1 MCFCKCHRPLS
12 ITSSFYRLA
21 HLGLARAATL
31 RGDMGASRKA
41 YQDFLAI
48 WKNADGNIPVLLQ
61 AKAEYEKLGG

>member
-1 MCFCKCHRPLS
+1 
-12 ITSSFYRLA
+12 
-21 HLGLARAATL
+21 
-31 RGDMGASRKA
+31 MGAARKA